1 MSIESSSPVLA
12 SHGCLRK
19 RSVGDFDCHR
29 EEAKNNVMLAPLLGS
44 VIELSDSDTNEDE
57 GHDLDSAVTNASKSL
72 SLNSSKQFWKAGDY
86 DGAPLG
92 GSTGVFCSYEIEPFL
107 NLLCY
112 AMNKFN
118 KFFIVINILVAL
130 FFWLILLFLLSG
142 CHKAEVLFI
151 SMCC

>member
-1 MSIESSSPVLA
+1 MS
-12 SHGCLRK
+12 
-19 RSVGDFDCHR
+19 RS
-29 EEAKNNVMLAPLLGS
+29 LGLTS
-44 VIELSDSDTNEDE
+44 F
-57 GHDLDSAVTNASKSL
+57 
-72 SLNSSKQFWKAGDY
+72 KQFWKARDY
-86 DGAPLG
+86 DGASLG
-92 GSTGVFCSYEIEPFL
+92 GSGSSLDAFCSYEIKPFM

>member
-57 GHDLDSAVTNASKSL
+57 GHDLDSAVTYAVNSASSLVESPSKKRRTSEARGVVFPVGFVTPLPSALTPPPTLVLSLPAMEYASNSPASRTNASKSL
-72 SLNSSKQFWKAGDY
+72 SLNSSKQF
-86 DGAPLG
+86 
-92 GSTGVFCSYEIEPFL
+92 
-107 NLLCY
+107 
-112 AMNKFN
+112 
-118 KFFIVINILVAL
+118 
-130 FFWLILLFLLSG
+130 
-142 CHKAEVLFI
+142 
-151 SMCC
+151 

>member
-1 MSIESSSPVLA
+1 MNGASSSVESPSKKRRTSEAGGVVLPVGFLTPLPPAPAPTPPPTAVLSLPAPEWA
-12 SHGCLRK
+12 SNSTASR
-19 RSVGDFDCHR
+19 
-29 EEAKNNVMLAPLLGS
+29 A
-44 VIELSDSDTNEDE
+44 
-57 GHDLDSAVTNASKSL
+57 NASKSL

-151 SMCC
+151 SMCS